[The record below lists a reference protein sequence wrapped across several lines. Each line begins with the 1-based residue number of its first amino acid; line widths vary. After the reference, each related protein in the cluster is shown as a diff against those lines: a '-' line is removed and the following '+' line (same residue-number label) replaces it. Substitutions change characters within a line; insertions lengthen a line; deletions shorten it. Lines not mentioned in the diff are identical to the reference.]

1 MGQPPGSDDDR
12 LERERKM
19 LEIKVNKKDGDY
31 FCTRI
36 NADLEEVAKYYFDY
50 HNSQVES
57 IDILN
62 GGIED
67 DGMNK
72 VIPLRIYVAYPEI
85 VKKFELFYNVRLA
98 YRIEYKEPLPDGTTA
113 VENSRGLCKIA

>member
-1 MGQPPGSDDDR
+1 
-12 LERERKM
+12 M

-36 NADLEEVAKYYFDY
+36 NADLEEIAKYYFDR

-67 DGMNK
+67 DEVNK
-72 VIPLRIYVAYPEI
+72 VIPLRIYVVDPEI
-85 VKKFELFYNVRLA
+85 IKKYELYCNVRLA
-98 YRIEYKEPLPDGTTA
+98 YRIEYKEPLPNGTTT
-113 VENSRGLCKIA
+113 VESSCGLCKIE